1 MKRKVFGSMCCRGLF
16 LVFFSLLLFTF
27 FTTPAFAVGGLQTAK
42 VAGIST
48 GVTTLLRGAAH
59 GIATS
64 VIMWNGYGIMCRTKT
79 FKECLPV
86 AMGCLCISGAAEI
99 AVFLLA

>member
-1 MKRKVFGSMCCRGLF
+1 MLCRGSLLMLF
-16 LVFFSLLLFTF
+16 LFLIYTF
-27 FTTPAFAVGGLQTAK
+27 FMAPAFALGGLQTAK

-79 FKECLPV
+79 FKECLPI
-86 AMGCLCISGAAEI
+86 AIGCLCISGAAEI
-99 AVFLLA
+99 AIFLLA